1 MICKNWLTSLS
12 RVRGPAATGRLRY
25 TCLTMRLTSFT
36 DYTLR
41 TLLHLGSN
49 PGRLVTIQEI
59 ADLHTIS
66 KNHLMKVV
74 HELGRNGVIET
85 IRGRNGGFRLAH
97 NPEDINIGAVVR
109 QSESDFYMAECF
121 DPDGNP
127 CGLVKACSLKGVLT
141 NATAAYLAELDRH
154 TLAMLLPEPAPRDAG
169 IPMRFHRKEAQA
181 A

>member
-1 MICKNWLTSLS
+1 MAM
-12 RVRGPAATGRLRY
+12 GY
-25 TCLTMRLTSFT
+25 TCPIMRLTSFT

-59 ADLHTIS
+59 ADLHSIS

-97 NPEDINIGAVVR
+97 KPADINIGAVVR

-121 DPDGNP
+121 DPGGNP
-127 CGLVKACSLKGVLT
+127 CGLVKDCGLKGVLG
-141 NATAAYLAELDRH
+141 NATAAYLGELDRH
-154 TLAMLLPEPAPRDAG
+154 TLASLLPEPAPRDAS
-169 IPMRFHRKEAQA
+169 IPMTFQRKEAEA

>member
-1 MICKNWLTSLS
+1 MHGIYF
-12 RVRGPAATGRLRY
+12 PD
-25 TCLTMRLTSFT
+25 MRLTSFT

-59 ADLHTIS
+59 ADLHSIS

-97 NPEDINIGAVVR
+97 KPEDINIGAVVR

-121 DPDGNP
+121 DPGGNP
-127 CGLVKACSLKGVLT
+127 CGLVKACALKGVLT
-141 NATAAYLAELDRH
+141 NATSAYLAELDRH
-154 TLAMLLPEPAPRDAG
+154 TLASLLPEPAPRDGAM
-169 IPMRFHRKEAQA
+169 PVTFHRKESRA

>member
-1 MICKNWLTSLS
+1 M
-12 RVRGPAATGRLRY
+12 RY
-25 TCLTMRLTSFT
+25 TWAIMRLTSFT

-59 ADLHTIS
+59 ADLHNIS

-74 HELGRNGVIET
+74 NELARNGTIET

-97 NPEDINIGAVVR
+97 EPKDINVGAIVR
-109 QSESDFYMAECF
+109 MSESDFYMAECF
-121 DPDGNP
+121 DPNGTP
-127 CGLVKACSLKGVLT
+127 CGLVKACGLKSVLG

-154 TLAMLLPEPAPRDAG
+154 TLASLLPEPRPREV
-169 IPMRFHRKEAQA
+169 PVTVHRRKA

>member
-1 MICKNWLTSLS
+1 MHGIYF
-12 RVRGPAATGRLRY
+12 PD
-25 TCLTMRLTSFT
+25 MRLTSFT

-59 ADLHTIS
+59 ADLHSIS

-97 NPEDINIGAVVR
+97 KPEDINIGAVVR

-121 DPDGNP
+121 DPGGNP
-127 CGLVKACSLKGVLT
+127 CGLVKACALKGVLT
-141 NATAAYLAELDRH
+141 NATSAYLAELDRH
-154 TLAMLLPEPAPRDAG
+154 TLASLLPEPAPRDG
-169 IPMRFHRKEAQA
+169 SIPVTFHRKESQA

>member
-1 MICKNWLTSLS
+1 MP
-12 RVRGPAATGRLRY
+12 RPPAGCMGYTLRI
-25 TCLTMRLTSFT
+25 MRLTSFT
-36 DYTLR
+36 DFTLR

-59 ADLHTIS
+59 ADLHSIS

-97 NPEDINIGAVVR
+97 KPEEINVGAVVR

-121 DPDGNP
+121 DPGGKP
-127 CGLVKACSLKGVLT
+127 CGLVKDCALKDVLA
-141 NATAAYLAELDRH
+141 NATTAYLAELDRH
-154 TLAMLLPEPAPRDAG
+154 TLASLLPEPAPRDGAV
-169 IPMRFHRKEAQA
+169 PVTFRRRETQPA
-181 A
+181 